1 MGVTERRAR
10 EKEELHDRILKAA
23 TTLFAE
29 EGYASVSLRK
39 IAERIEYAP
48 STIYL
53 YFKDK
58 DEIVTSICR
67 QNFQLLTAA
76 LDSILVRNLAP
87 LEMLRACLRAYIQ
100 FGLDYPD
107 HYVVTL
113 CLPEPA
119 TKNDRDVH
127 DTLSVLDVGLGAFK
141 RLAEGL
147 LGCMQAG
154 VIRSADVELTA
165 QTTWMML
172 HGITSLLVTKS
183 SFPFLDRNRLIEH
196 YLDRIL
202 LSLGAS
208 IIPQDPDANI
218 M

>member
-23 TTLFAE
+23 SALFAE
-29 EGYASVSLRK
+29 DGYASVSLRK

-67 QNFQLLTAA
+67 QNFLLLTEA
-76 LDSILVRNLAP
+76 LDSILVRDLPP
-87 LEMLRACLRAYIQ
+87 LEMLRACLRSYIQ

-119 TKNDRDVH
+119 PRSDRDVH
-127 DTLSVLDVGLGAFK
+127 DNLSVLDVGLSAFN
-141 RLAEGL
+141 RLAGGL

-154 VIRSADVELTA
+154 VIRKADVELTA
-165 QTTWMML
+165 QTTWMMI

-196 YLDRIL
+196 YLDRVL
-202 LSLGAS
+202 LSLGAA
-208 IIPQDPDANI
+208 IVPQDPDEKI
-218 M
+218 L